1 MGVSVADV
9 LSEHGSPLWL
19 ANLDVVRDRWRSFT
33 AAWENVWPEVEVAY
47 CYQANRMPAILRT
60 LAAAG
65 AGHMVACEAEYVLAR
80 TVVRAPGKRII
91 VQGPYKSVGLLESAA
106 RDGALVVADSEDDL
120 RRATAAGVRRL
131 GLRVETAAVGHGPS
145 HYGVPEAKVT
155 AAHRDAAA
163 RGLRLEA
170 LAFHLPVTGFERPLS
185 QVGQFTE
192 AVVTRWPQPPERYA
206 TATRLVASLAVRLGV
221 PVVDVGGGMPP
232 APDEQL
238 YARTVAGALGA
249 VGFEGRLLAEPG
261 RAIVGEAVELAC
273 TVRAVKRLSD
283 GTRCVV
289 VDAGTD
295 LLPGVRWRWPHVDA
309 PYATGPSVGPALIAG
324 ALCAHL
330 EILHPRV
337 ELPAVAEGEVLLI
350 RRVGAYN
357 QSQSTQSGDLRP
369 AVIARDRGGW
379 RPCERRE
386 TIEDLIA
393 TDLGERPAPAITAP
407 TA

>member
-1 MGVSVADV
+1 MGVSVAEL

-19 ANLDVVRDRWRSFT
+19 ANLDVVRDRLRSFT
-33 AAWENVWPEVEVAY
+33 AAWDNVWPEVEVAY
-47 CYQANRMPAILRT
+47 SYQANRLPAILRT

-65 AGHMVACEAEYVLAR
+65 AGHQVACEAEYDLAR
-80 TVVRAPGKRII
+80 TVARAPGKRIV
-91 VQGPYKSVGLLESAA
+91 VQGPYKSVDLLDSAA
-106 RDGALVVADSEDDL
+106 RDGALVVADGEDDL

-131 GLRVETAAVGHGPS
+131 GLRVETGAVGHGPS
-145 HYGVPEAKVT
+145 QYGVPDAKVT
-155 AAHRDAAA
+155 AVHRDAAA

-170 LAFHLPVTGFERPLS
+170 LAFNLPITGFERPLS
-185 QVGQFTE
+185 QVRQFIE
-192 AVVTRWPQPPERYA
+192 DVVTRWPQPPERFA
-206 TATRLVASLAVRLGV
+206 AATRLVASLAVRLGV
-221 PVVDVGGGMPP
+221 PVVDIGGGLPP
-232 APDEQL
+232 APDEQV
-238 YARTVAGALGA
+238 YARTIAGALGA

-295 LLPGVRWRWPHVDA
+295 LLPGAHWRWPHVDA
-309 PYATGPSVGPALIAG
+309 PHATGPSAGPALIAG
-324 ALCAHL
+324 ALCSHL

-337 ELPAVAEGEVLLI
+337 ELPAIAEGEVLLI

-369 AVIARDRGGW
+369 AVIARDRGEW

-393 TDLGERPAPAITAP
+393 TDLGERPAPTITAP